1 MTRLKE
7 VPFVVNK
14 SLPIDSQRSSCGEVS
29 SPYNEP
35 KQPRTWLNH
44 AKPVLSIGL
53 ACAILLAAVAPGITQ
68 ERKPAR
74 TLTASGRGIVSI
86 PTTLSQVRL
95 AIEVQAKTSVGAQ
108 QEAARRSTR
117 VVAYLKTQ
125 RVEKLQTTGINLN
138 PNYIYANNG
147 GSPKISG
154 YTATNSVS
162 FQVPTERAGAILD
175 AAVTNGAT
183 RIDGV
188 NFVAGDRAIAAA
200 QLQALKQATQDAE
213 RQADAVLT
221 TLNLK
226 RREVIGIQINST
238 SSPNPMPMPMRAMDS
253 AKVAAVA
260 PPTPVIGGEQQV
272 EAAVTLDIGY

>member
-1 MTRLKE
+1 MTRPKE

-14 SLPIDSQRSSCGEVS
+14 SLPID
-29 SPYNEP
+29 N
-35 KQPRTWLNH
+35 QPRTWWNR
-44 AKPVLSIGL
+44 AKPALSIGL
-53 ACAILLAAVAPGITQ
+53 ACAILLAAVVPGIAQ

-74 TLTASGRGIVSI
+74 TLTASGRGIVTI

-117 VVAYLKTQ
+117 VVTYLKTQ
-125 RVEKLQTTGINLN
+125 QVEKLQTTGINLN

-175 AAVTNGAT
+175 ASVSNGAT

-226 RREVIGIQINST
+226 RREVIGIKIDST
-238 SSPNPMPMPMRAMDS
+238 SAPNPIPMPTSTMQTMKAT
-253 AKVAAVA
+253 AVA
-260 PPTPVIGGEQQV
+260 PPTPAIGGEQQV

>member
-7 VPFVVNK
+7 ILFVVNK
-14 SLPIDSQRSSCGEVS
+14 SF
-29 SPYNEP
+29 
-35 KQPRTWLNH
+35 
-44 AKPVLSIGL
+44 KPALSIGL
-53 ACAILLAAVAPGITQ
+53 ACAILLAAVSPGIAQ

-74 TLTASGRGIVSI
+74 TLTASGRGIVTI

-95 AIEVQAKTSVGAQ
+95 AIEVQAKTSIGAQ

-117 VVAYLKTQ
+117 VVTYLKTQ
-125 RVEKLQTTGINLN
+125 RVDKLQTTGINLN

-175 AAVTNGAT
+175 AAVSNGAT

-200 QLQALKQATQDAE
+200 QLSKLSNKPL
-213 RQADAVLT
+213 RM
-221 TLNLK
+221 
-226 RREVIGIQINST
+226 
-238 SSPNPMPMPMRAMDS
+238 PNGKPMRC
-253 AKVAAVA
+253 
-260 PPTPVIGGEQQV
+260 
-272 EAAVTLDIGY
+272 

>member
-1 MTRLKE
+1 MTRLKQ
-7 VPFVVNK
+7 VLAVNK
-14 SLPIDSQRSSCGEVS
+14 SFPIDSPPQ
-29 SPYNEP
+29 
-35 KQPRTWLNH
+35 TWLDR
-44 AKPVLSIGL
+44 AKPALSIGL
-53 ACAILLAAVAPGITQ
+53 IACSILLATVTPGMAQ

-74 TLTASGRGIVSI
+74 TLTASGRGIVTI

-117 VVAYLKTQ
+117 VLAYLKTQ
-125 RVEKLQTTGINLN
+125 RVDKLQTTGINLN

-175 AAVTNGAT
+175 AAVANGAT

-213 RQADAVLT
+213 RQADAVLM

-238 SSPNPMPMPMRAMDS
+238 SNPSPIPMPMRAMDS
-253 AKVAAVA
+253 AKVFAVA